1 MLLMFGMKIC
11 TISFHRRFPVGAR
24 GSCLDFRG
32 RPTGLRSAVA
42 LAFALTT
49 VGDCRMAAL
58 MYFKFG
64 TESSMYNGDF
74 TPQRNL
80 IAAGPCPST
89 KGMFTTMLRCTIHS
103 SSSLA

>member
-1 MLLMFGMKIC
+1 
-11 TISFHRRFPVGAR
+11 
-24 GSCLDFRG
+24 
-32 RPTGLRSAVA
+32 
-42 LAFALTT
+42 
-49 VGDCRMAAL
+49 MAAL

-89 KGMFTTMLRCTIHS
+89 KGMFTTMLRYAIHS